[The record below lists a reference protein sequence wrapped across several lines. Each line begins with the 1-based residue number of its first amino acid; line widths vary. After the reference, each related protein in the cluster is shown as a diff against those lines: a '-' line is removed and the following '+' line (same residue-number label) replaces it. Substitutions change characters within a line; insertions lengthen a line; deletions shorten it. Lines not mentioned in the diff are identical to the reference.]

1 MNDHAEHDAFRY
13 FLRIKTQGT
22 VIIGGCGRRDRH
34 ILHICIEFAVLRA
47 HCQEGPLHADGNRCL
62 VADKS
67 PVGARRVQDDI
78 IELDQGILIEWLE
91 VQHGRLV
98 AHIIGGCLDIVMTVE
113 IAQYGNFRIAVRE
126 DHVTVPPFVR
136 VGLSPRIMSLAELIS
151 FTATVTD
158 PVTASPPSVTAAI
171 NASDCRD
178 DFFIFSVFVSI
189 SPAPCFCYPLS
200 RFFWIFAKKPQMV
213 IHPDQQYLEGLLHN
227 DTQIVEDI
235 YRRFAPVIKHHVL
248 HNSGS
253 EEDAA
258 DIFQESLIDIYNQAK
273 YKDLKLTCPF
283 EPFLLL
289 VCKRKWLNEIKKRGH
304 SPVTKTMDDL
314 SDYGEDVFETT
325 EKLAREE
332 EKARIFLQQFER
344 LGEKC
349 REILRMSLTGGRQ
362 EKIAEALG
370 VTYGYLRKKKSECM
384 ATLLSYIQAQ
394 KI

>member
-1 MNDHAEHDAFRY
+1 
-13 FLRIKTQGT
+13 
-22 VIIGGCGRRDRH
+22 
-34 ILHICIEFAVLRA
+34 
-47 HCQEGPLHADGNRCL
+47 
-62 VADKS
+62 
-67 PVGARRVQDDI
+67 
-78 IELDQGILIEWLE
+78 
-91 VQHGRLV
+91 
-98 AHIIGGCLDIVMTVE
+98 
-113 IAQYGNFRIAVRE
+113 
-126 DHVTVPPFVR
+126 
-136 VGLSPRIMSLAELIS
+136 
-151 FTATVTD
+151 
-158 PVTASPPSVTAAI
+158 
-171 NASDCRD
+171 
-178 DFFIFSVFVSI
+178 
-189 SPAPCFCYPLS
+189 
-200 RFFWIFAKKPQMV
+200 MV